1 MNESRVELE
10 KHVWDTFGKEVNS
23 TKELSEQLF
32 NMDTRINYLEQLVKE
47 LQKEKLDLKDL
58 SNKVMEITTLN
69 LNKIGNKI
77 NQFEG

>member
-1 MNESRVELE
+1 MIESRVELE

-23 TKELSEQLF
+23 TKELAEQLF
-32 NMDTRINYLEQLVKE
+32 NMETRINYLEQLVKE

-69 LNKIGNKI
+69 LNRIGNKI